1 MTCLLLT
8 MPRKSH
14 LACFLILTLCSPALH
29 AEPKPVEIKWSEL
42 SALVTGHAIE
52 FTTKEGVSLKGD
64 VVAVRPEELVLNVKR
79 SSNPKLT
86 PTGGAAIARASL
98 DSFRLVRT
106 RGKWG
111 RSVGTT
117 LGVVSG
123 LTLGGYAAAQ
133 TADSAAVGIATF
145 LVITGAVTVAGHYLG
160 RAADRKTTS
169 FQIVP

>member
-1 MTCLLLT
+1 M
-8 MPRKSH
+8 
-14 LACFLILTLCSPALH
+14 ACFLILTLNSPALH
-29 AEPKPVEIKWSEL
+29 AETKAVEIKWSEL
-42 SALVTGHAIE
+42 SSLVTGHAIE

-64 VVAVRPEELVLNVKR
+64 VVAVRPEELVLNVRR

-86 PTGGAAIARASL
+86 PIGGAVIARASL

-123 LTLGGYAAAQ
+123 LTLGGYAAA
-133 TADSAAVGIATF
+133 GIATF

-160 RAADRKTTS
+160 RSADRKTTS